1 MLTRKVMKLME
12 SETKLKELQNNCL
25 NFQQEV
31 KDWKKKANSLAKTSK
46 NLAELVKTRLVK
58 PRELNRKKMCCVN
71 VQVGSSLVGKD
82 VQAKDS
88 SVFKIPQSIRLAHPA
103 PLPESP
109 PNGIIEDST
118 TIPPPKLK
126 LNVTNLGDG
135 IQLFWTLDD
144 NTKGHSDVQNYEIY
158 AYLETSKPPSVKFW
172 KKIGDIKAIP
182 LPIRCTLSQFRKGSK
197 YHFSVRARDVHSHFG
212 VYSEIKSVLL

>member
-1 MLTRKVMKLME
+1 MKLME

-25 NFQQEV
+25 SFQQEV

-46 NLAELVKTRLVK
+46 NLAELVKTRLIK
-58 PRELNRKKMCCVN
+58 PRELNRKNMCCVN

-82 VQAKDS
+82 LQKDS
-88 SVFKIPQSIRLAHPA
+88 SVFKIPQIKHPI

-118 TIPPPKLK
+118 DIPPPKLK
-126 LNVTNLGDG
+126 LNVKNLGDG

-144 NTKGHSDVQNYEIY
+144 NTKEHSEVQNYEIY

-172 KKIGDIKAIP
+172 KKIGDVKAIP